1 MQKFNLCGEN
11 ANIAVYSN
19 LDYDIIDDLENMFQK
34 YLTVTDFEKEADY
47 SVCLFKE
54 KYDLNFSESLNG
66 YDIFISKIKKK
77 IYSVVSGE
85 YSEDNILYIKRL
97 IESLRNRILE
107 SKGAIFLH
115 GASISIDGKTAIF
128 IGDNNAGKTT
138 TMLNYLAKEKVK
150 YVSNDR
156 VALINQNGVT
166 KVIGSPTNIGIR
178 LQSIEENQRLRSK
191 FSAEEIK
198 NARFDSRTRMSLS
211 VQKLKE
217 KLNIEEE
224 PISDLQWLF
233 YLQHSQNGEC
243 CMKSLGKEEMLSKI
257 SSHIV
262 DGVFKKNAIINKS
275 LDVSRNSLEDVL
287 NNNVYMYEFKQ
298 DGDCTPMLKN
308 IFLKQREEEVPI
320 L

>member
-11 ANIAVYSN
+11 TNIAVYSN
-19 LDYDIIDDLENMFQK
+19 LNYDITDDLENMFLK
-34 YLTVTDFEKEADY
+34 YLTVADFEEEADY

-54 KYDLNFSESLNG
+54 KYDMNFLESLNG
-66 YDIFISKIKKK
+66 YDIFISKMEKK
-77 IYSVVSGE
+77 IYSVVPGE

-115 GASISIDGKTAIF
+115 GASISIDGKTAVF

-156 VALINQNGVT
+156 AALINQKGIT

-224 PISDLQWLF
+224 PISNLQWLF

-243 CMKSLGKEEMLSKI
+243 SIKSIEREEMLTKI
-257 SSHIV
+257 SPHIV

-275 LDVSRNSLEDVL
+275 LDVNRNSIEEVL
-287 NNNVYMYEFKQ
+287 NDNVCIYEFNQ
-298 DGDCTPMLKN
+298 DGDCTQILKN
-308 IFLKQREEEVPI
+308 IFLKQREEETPV

>member
-11 ANIAVYSN
+11 VNIAVYSN
-19 LDYDIIDDLENMFQK
+19 LDYDITDDLENMFLK
-34 YLTVTDFEKEADY
+34 YLIVTEFEKEADY

-54 KYDLNFSESLNG
+54 KYDMHFLESLNG
-66 YDIFISKIKKK
+66 YDIFISKMEKK
-77 IYSVVSGE
+77 IYSVVPGE

-156 VALINQNGVT
+156 VALINQNKVT

-198 NARFDSRTRMSLS
+198 NACFDSRTRMSLS

-224 PISDLQWLF
+224 PISKLQWLF

-243 CMKSLGKEEMLSKI
+243 SIKSIKKEEMLTKI
-257 SSHIV
+257 SPHIV

-287 NNNVYMYEFKQ
+287 NENVHMYEFNQ

-308 IFLKQREEEVPI
+308 IFLKQREEETRI